1 MGPNGWRLGVASL
14 IVKRG
19 NAEDIGKIFTL
30 NNPYTV
36 VGRLTSQNKPDIEL
50 SADVISRRHLE
61 ILLQDN
67 KYWVKDLG
75 STNGTMLNDDR
86 IIAGNLYELKHNCKI
101 GLGVEGASAHT
112 VLVFKES
119 EDTNIMHGKE
129 PPAGKH
135 GTFPAVSW
143 LKIDEGKKEALVDGK
158 QKKLSKKEYE
168 LILLLYRNAG
178 NICSR
183 DEIIEAVWPESKD
196 PSAIS
201 DATIDQLIHRLR
213 EKVEPEP
220 ARPSRIIS
228 KKAFGYMLV

>member
-1 MGPNGWRLGVASL
+1 VASL
-14 IVKRG
+14 VVKRG
-19 NAEDIGKIFTL
+19 DAEDVGKIFNL

-50 SADVISRRHLE
+50 SADIISRRHLE

-75 STNGTMLNDDR
+75 STNGTTLNDDR
-86 IIAGNLYELKHNCKI
+86 IIPGNLYELKHNCKV

-119 EDTNIMHGKE
+119 EDTNIMRAKE
-129 PPAGKH
+129 AAGK
-135 GTFPAVSW
+135 GMLPAVSW
-143 LKIDEGKKEALVDGK
+143 LKIDEGKKEAVVDGK

-168 LILLLYRNAG
+168 LLRLLYRNAG

-183 DEIIEAVWPESKD
+183 DEIIEAVWPETKD

-220 ARPSRIIS
+220 ARPTRIIS

>member
-1 MGPNGWRLGVASL
+1 VASL

-19 NAEDIGKIFTL
+19 NAEDVGKIFTL
-30 NNPYTV
+30 NDSSTV

-50 SADVISRRHLE
+50 GADVISRRHLE
-61 ILLQDN
+61 ILLQDGR
-67 KYWVKDLG
+67 YWLKDLG

-86 IIAGNLYELKHNCKI
+86 IIPGNLYELKHNSKI
-101 GLGVEGASAHT
+101 GLGVEGTSAQT
-112 VLVFKES
+112 VLQFKES

-135 GTFPAVSW
+135 GTFPAVAW
-143 LKIDEGKKEALVDGK
+143 LKIDEGKKEAVVDGK
-158 QKKLSKKEYE
+158 QQKLSKKEYE
-168 LILLLYRNAG
+168 LIRLLYRNAG

-183 DEIIEAVWPESKD
+183 DEIIEAVWPESQD

-220 ARPSRIIS
+220 ASPSRIIS

>member
-1 MGPNGWRLGVASL
+1 MAFI
-14 IVKRG
+14 IVKGG
-19 NAEDIGKIFTL
+19 NAEDIGKVFTL
-30 NNPYTV
+30 NKPSAV
-36 VGRLTSQNKPDIEL
+36 VGRRTSQNKPDIEL
-50 SADVISRRHLE
+50 NDEVVSRRHIE
-61 ILLQDN
+61 ILLKDDR
-67 KYWVKDLG
+67 YWVKDIG

-101 GLGVEGASAHT
+101 GLGVEGASAHI

-119 EDTNIMHGKE
+119 EATNIIHGKGS
-129 PPAGKH
+129 PAGKH
-135 GTFPAVSW
+135 GTVPALSW
-143 LKIDEGKKEALVDGK
+143 LKIDEGKKEALVDGE

-168 LILLLYRNAG
+168 LILFLYKNAG

-220 ARPSRIIS
+220 AKPSRIIS

>member
-1 MGPNGWRLGVASL
+1 LAFI

-19 NAEDIGKIFTL
+19 NVEDIGKIFTL
-30 NNPYTV
+30 NKPAAV
-36 VGRLTSQNKPDIEL
+36 VGRYTLQNQPDIALNDE
-50 SADVISRRHLE
+50 VVSRRHIE
-61 ILLQDN
+61 ILLKDDR
-67 KYWVKDLG
+67 YWVKDLG

-101 GLGVEGASAHT
+101 GLGVEGSSAHT

-119 EDTNIMHGKE
+119 EGTNIIHKKQS
-129 PPAGKH
+129 PVAKH
-135 GTFPAVSW
+135 GEALTVAW
-143 LKIDEGKKEALVDGK
+143 LKIDEGKKEAVIDSEE
-158 QKKLSKKEYE
+158 KKLSRKEYE
-168 LILLLYRNAG
+168 LLLFLYKNAG
-178 NICSR
+178 NVCSR

-196 PSAIS
+196 HSAIS

-220 ARPSRIIS
+220 AKPSRIIS

>member
-1 MGPNGWRLGVASL
+1 VASL

-19 NAEDIGKIFTL
+19 DAEDVGKIFNL
-30 NNPYTV
+30 NSPHTV

-50 SADVISRRHLE
+50 SADVISRQHLE
-61 ILLQDN
+61 IVQQGS

-86 IIAGNLYELKHNCKI
+86 IVPGNIYELKHNARI

-119 EDTNIMHGKE
+119 DDTNIMHGEE

-135 GTFPAVSW
+135 VSW
-143 LKIDEGKKEALVDGK
+143 LEIDEGKKEAVVDGK
-158 QKKLSKKEYE
+158 QKKLSKKEYD
-168 LILLLYRNAG
+168 LLLLLYRNAG

-183 DEIIEAVWPESKD
+183 DEIIEAVWPETQD
-196 PSAIS
+196 TSAIS